1 MLTVTQ
7 PPVES
12 SLAGIARALVA
23 DGRGILAADESLPT
37 IEKRFRTIDVEST
50 EEARRSY
57 RELLFT
63 APDVEQYISGVI
75 LFDGTTHQVDASGTP
90 LVDVLTA
97 RGIIPGVKVDRG
109 AKPLAGSPRE
119 TVTEGLDGL
128 RERLHDYHERGLR
141 FTKWRAVIAIGDGLP
156 TPYCIRA
163 NADAL
168 ARYAALSQ
176 EEGLVPIV
184 EPEVLIDGD
193 HTIER
198 CYDVTEATLHYVF
211 DVLHQ
216 HRVDLDAMLLKPN
229 MVLSGKSCPDQAT
242 VEVVA
247 DMTVRCLL
255 HSVPA
260 AVPGI
265 VFLSGGQTSEQ
276 ATERL
281 SAMNARAPEVPW
293 QLSFSYGRALQE
305 APLNAWRG
313 DPANTEAAQRVLCHR
328 ARLNGAAR
336 YGRYEPEME
345 GELEAV
351 PGGADAA

>member
-216 HRVDLDAMLLKPN
+216 HRPGHRHRLRQPWTGRRQQRLFV
-229 MVLSGKSCPDQAT
+229 GH
-242 VEVVA
+242 A
-247 DMTVRCLL
+247 D
-255 HSVPA
+255 P
-260 AVPGI
+260 
-265 VFLSGGQTSEQ
+265 
-276 ATERL
+276 
-281 SAMNARAPEVPW
+281 
-293 QLSFSYGRALQE
+293 
-305 APLNAWRG
+305 
-313 DPANTEAAQRVLCHR
+313 QRTPHR
-328 ARLNGAAR
+328 ARYGLRRLELGQGALDGHVWAGDPR
-336 YGRYEPEME
+336 GMGGR
-345 GELEAV
+345 
-351 PGGADAA
+351 